1 MNLHFNLSLADNY
14 KNESQKIRVLTESWV
29 ADNMFCPHCGTL
41 KLNHFENN
49 KPVADFY
56 CPVCGNQYELK
67 SKDGGFGKKIN
78 DGAYDTMIQRI
89 SSNDNPDFFILNY
102 EKNEG
107 VVNDFVFIP
116 KHFFIP
122 QIIEK
127 RKPLSPAA
135 RRAGWTGCNILLN
148 EIPEQGRIPI
158 IKNRVVLP
166 QKSVI
171 EKVQKGNLLITNDI
185 NARGWL
191 FDILIYVN
199 KIDTIEFTLDDIY
212 QFELELSAK
221 HPQNNNIR
229 PKIRQQLQELRDR
242 KVIEF
247 LGQGRYR
254 KII

>member
-1 MNLHFNLSLADNY
+1 MDLHFDLSLADNY
-14 KNESQKIRVLTESWV
+14 KSKSQKIRVLTESWV
-29 ADNMFCPHCGTL
+29 VNNMFCPRCGTL
-41 KLNHFENN
+41 RLNHFENN

-56 CPVCGNQYELK
+56 CPVCCNQYELK

-89 SSNDNPDFFILNY
+89 KSNDNPDFLILNY
-102 EKNEG
+102 EKTES
-107 VVNDFVFIP
+107 VVTDLVFIP

-127 RKPLSPAA
+127 RKPLSATA

-148 EIPEQGRIPI
+148 KIPEQGRIAV

-166 QKSVI
+166 QKTVI

-191 FDILIYVN
+191 FDILNCIN
-199 KIDTIEFTLDDIY
+199 KIKTIEFTLNDIY
-212 QFELELSAK
+212 QFEIELSAK
-221 HPQNNNIR
+221 HPQNNNIC

-242 KVIEF
+242 GVIEF
-247 LGQGRYR
+247 MGQGRYR
-254 KII
+254 KIY